1 MNKEANMFK
10 KALIL
15 LLFPLSLFSQRVIG
29 TYNLKNK
36 PTEFVYK
43 VSRPQKPVK
52 LFFQNDSEYEII
64 TFDSTFQNTKSL
76 VYNNPIARNRYV
88 NFLESDSLIS
98 LYFLNIKSGEFSV
111 LSSSGGQNFNYQKLF
126 KENDKEHFLK
136 AVQVKDK
143 MCALSIIDTS
153 NHLIVRSYDHFKLAG
168 TDTFKIEFPML
179 ITALKTEL
187 NLLNQ
192 EPFSDIG
199 ITYINYELE
208 QQLSDI
214 YTDRKLYVRDDK
226 LVMIFDR
233 NNTSH
238 IVIADLT
245 KKKSY
250 YKKFSFKLELE
261 TSPQTTKGNSYLFQ
275 DNFFRVTS
283 NGHQLNLAII
293 DFRNFKLIR
302 NHNIFDDMPIEIK
315 NGPILFEESSNG
327 SVPTIEPV
335 KNTEKFFKIIR
346 GADLGVTARQ
356 LSNNAYELTIGSH
369 QSEIYVSQAMGP
381 TIGMGMGM
389 GVGMGIGAM
398 GVGIGSGAFDPF
410 YYPYGISNRGYSVS
424 IEKAYFHS
432 VLSEK
437 EFAHVP
443 MSLQTNYHN
452 RKNLFWARN
461 FKNGK
466 IPEVSAEY
474 AFKDKVHYGYWD
486 RKISKFTLLEFEK

>member
-1 MNKEANMFK
+1 MLK
-10 KALIL
+10 KALFIL
-15 LLFPLSLFSQRVIG
+15 LLPVSLFAQKVIG
-29 TYNLKNK
+29 SYNLKNK

-43 VSRPQKPVK
+43 VSRPQKPVR
-52 LFFQNDSEYEII
+52 LLFQNDSEYEIL
-64 TFDSTFQNTKSL
+64 TFDSTFQNTKSI
-76 VYNNPIARNRYV
+76 VYNNPDAKNRYV
-88 NFLESDSLIS
+88 TSLESDSLLS
-98 LYFLNIKSGEFSV
+98 LYFLNIKTGEFSV
-111 LSSSGGQNFNYQKLF
+111 LSTAGEQKFNYKALF
-126 KENDKEHFLK
+126 KEGNKEHFLK
-136 AVQVKDK
+136 AVPVNEYI
-143 MCALSIIDTS
+143 CALSIIDTS
-153 NHLIVRSYDHFKLAG
+153 NQLIVRSYLHSKLVV
-168 TDTFKIEFPML
+168 TDSFKIEFPML
-179 ITALKTEL
+179 MTALKTEL

-275 DNFFRVTS
+275 DNFFRITS

-327 SVPTIEPV
+327 SVPTIEAV

-346 GADLGVTARQ
+346 GADLGVTARS
-356 LSNNAYELTIGSH
+356 LSGNAYELTIGSH

-389 GVGMGIGAM
+389 GMGIGM
-398 GVGIGSGAFDPF
+398 GMGGLGGGMGSGAFDPF

-437 EFAHVP
+437 EFAHIP
-443 MSLQTNYHN
+443 MPLGSDYHT
-452 RKNLFWARN
+452 RKNLFWSKN
-461 FKNGK
+461 LKNGK
-466 IPEVSAEY
+466 VPEISTEY

-486 RKISKFTLLEFEK
+486 RKIAKFTLLEFEK